1 MSYFLRRTEQN
12 LFHGKFSTF
21 PDDLVTHAVST
32 RIGGVSRAPFDSLNL
47 ALHVGDVA
55 ENVLA
60 NRQKFAQSLGFKLE
74 DIVTPNQV
82 HGDKIFRVEEVH
94 RGRGSQTYDD
104 SIKETDALITNVKN
118 LPLMLCF
125 ADCVPIF
132 FVDVENCAVGLAHGG
147 WKGTLN
153 KIAAKTFLAM
163 RENFGTTAENCLIGI
178 GPSIGACCYE
188 VGGNVVEVC
197 KKNFPFNVD
206 ELIIKRDGKIYLDL
220 WAANKIQLMEVGL
233 SEKNIDV
240 ADECTCC
247 NSNWYFSYRAARQN
261 NQQETGRIAALIGIR
276 ANNSKLKAL
285 SSKL

>member
-1 MSYFLRRTEQN
+1 MSYLLRRTEEN
-12 LFHGKFSTF
+12 LFHGKFTTF

-32 RIGGVSRAPFDSLNL
+32 RIGGVSQSPFDSLNL

-60 NRQKFAQSLGFKLE
+60 NRKKFAQSLGFKLE
-74 DIVTPNQV
+74 DIVTPNQI
-82 HGDKIFRVEEVH
+82 HGEKIFRVEEIH
-94 RGRGSQTYDD
+94 RGRGSQNYNN
-104 SIKETDALITNVKN
+104 SIPETDALITDVKN

-188 VGGNVVEVC
+188 VGGNVVEACAEV
-197 KKNFPFNVD
+197 FPNNID
-206 ELIIKRDGKIYLDL
+206 ELIIKRDDKIFLDL
-220 WAANKIQLMEVGL
+220 WVANKVQLMEMGL
-233 SEKNIDV
+233 PEKNIDV
-240 ADECTCC
+240 AGECTCC
-247 NSNWYFSYRAARQN
+247 NSNFYFSYRAARQKN
-261 NQQETGRIAALIGIR
+261 LNETGRIAALI
-276 ANNSKLKAL
+276 ALKDV
-285 SSKL
+285 